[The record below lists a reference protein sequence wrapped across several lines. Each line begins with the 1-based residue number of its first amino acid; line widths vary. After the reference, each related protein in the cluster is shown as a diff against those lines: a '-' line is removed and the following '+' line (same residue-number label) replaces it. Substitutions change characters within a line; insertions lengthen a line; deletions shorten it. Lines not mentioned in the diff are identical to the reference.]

1 MRSLDDIPQEEWA
14 FEWDEAKRI
23 SNRHKHGIDFDDVVL
38 ALAGP
43 RLETQTMANGE
54 LRVLATCPESGRL
67 ITAVYTMRGNVCRI
81 ISARV
86 REKMSEENITRT
98 TIAEILEKRA
108 RGEKSQTDW
117 ARVDAITDE
126 DIERAMRDDPDWK
139 DFMDIDWSKARMV
152 IPDKKKAISIRL
164 DPDIIDFFQATGKG
178 YQTRINA
185 VLRHFV
191 DEQKRSKP

>member
-1 MRSLDDIPQEEWA
+1 
-14 FEWDEAKRI
+14 
-23 SNRHKHGIDFDDVVL
+23 
-38 ALAGP
+38 
-43 RLETQTMANGE
+43 
-54 LRVLATCPESGRL
+54 
-67 ITAVYTMRGNVCRI
+67 
-81 ISARV
+81 
-86 REKMSEENITRT
+86 MSKENIVRY
-98 TIAEILEKRA
+98 TIEEIEAMIA
-108 RGEKSQTDW
+108 RGEDKTDW
-117 ARVDAITDE
+117 ARVNAMSDE

-139 DFMDIDWSKARMV
+139 DFMDIDWSKATMV

>member
-1 MRSLDDIPQEEWA
+1 
-14 FEWDEAKRI
+14 
-23 SNRHKHGIDFDDVVL
+23 
-38 ALAGP
+38 
-43 RLETQTMANGE
+43 
-54 LRVLATCPESGRL
+54 
-67 ITAVYTMRGNVCRI
+67 
-81 ISARV
+81 
-86 REKMSEENITRT
+86 MSKENIVRY
-98 TIAEILEKRA
+98 TIEEIEAMIA
-108 RGEKSQTDW
+108 RGESQTDW
-117 ARVDAITDE
+117 ARVDAMTDE

-139 DFMDIDWSKARMV
+139 DFMDIDWSKAKMV